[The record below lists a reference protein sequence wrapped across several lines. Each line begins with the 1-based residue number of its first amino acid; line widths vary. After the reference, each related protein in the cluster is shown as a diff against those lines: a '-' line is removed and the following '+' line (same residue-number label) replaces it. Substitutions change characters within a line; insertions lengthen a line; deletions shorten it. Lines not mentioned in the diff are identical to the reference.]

1 MLSLPEEINQEQ
13 YAMRVLD
20 VSPHRLHDVLFVD
33 SWTCHVPL
41 YAESLCITLALWSND
56 KRTSLRDRVKR
67 IPWLNNHAAIL
78 RNIAVSAGLKRAL
91 DLKVVDSFDFYPDGR
106 GFKRL
111 KQRIY
116 FPRGPNE
123 DYLHSLF
130 HVVQRTGNEHISSQ
144 VRKLF
149 QSRYPTRT

>member
-1 MLSLPEEINQEQ
+1 M
-13 YAMRVLD
+13 Y
-20 VSPHRLHDVLFVD
+20 
-33 SWTCHVPL
+33 
-41 YAESLCITLALWSND
+41 
-56 KRTSLRDRVKR
+56 
-67 IPWLNNHAAIL
+67 NHAAIL

-144 VRKLF
+144 VRKLLPSARSLLSPSAIQQLVGDLETGRPIEGRLSPGHYDAPYLNF
-149 QSRYPTRT
+149 SRADIQRALESCPS